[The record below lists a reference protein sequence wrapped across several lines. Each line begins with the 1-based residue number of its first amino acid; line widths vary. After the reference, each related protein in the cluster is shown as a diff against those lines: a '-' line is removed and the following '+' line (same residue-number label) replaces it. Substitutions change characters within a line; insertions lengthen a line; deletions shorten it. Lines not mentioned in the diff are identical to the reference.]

1 MLQAFCD
8 GSITGSHWAKA
19 AEKDTKPHAWS
30 GWWVRDEDHH
40 IIGWKSLDL
49 GEGDYMSA
57 NVAEYFAVRSALWWM
72 CTSPKDWMRLQVVE
86 INSDSQTVIRQL
98 TGQYNCYDAKL
109 LSLRDACLKL
119 ARNFPYV
126 KYRWIPR
133 EENRTADMLSKAL
146 QKHGR
151 QPSREE
157 VEAGKITK
165 PGRRKR
171 AAAAMGSGSSSPPS
185 E

>member
-19 AEKDTKPHAWS
+19 AEKDSLPHAWS

-40 IIGWKSLDL
+40 ILQWRSIDL
-49 GEGDYMSA
+49 GEAVYMSA
-57 NVAEYFAVRSALWWM
+57 NVAEYMAVRSALFWL
-72 CTSPKDWMRLQVVE
+72 CTSDQEWLRAQVIE

-109 LSLRDACLKL
+109 LLLRDACLKL

-126 KYRWIPR
+126 KDKWIPQ
-133 EENRTADMLSKAL
+133 EENRAADMLSKAL
-146 QKHGR
+146 QKWGR

-157 VEAGKITK
+157 VERGEIKK
-165 PGRRKR
+165 PARRRR
-171 AAAAMGSGSSSPPS
+171 AAAVTGSGS
-185 E
+185 